1 MIKISF
7 VGDIMFERQ
16 FLKASKQ
23 TDGTYC
29 FSELFEDIKNKFAQS
44 DYVVANLESV
54 FGGGNMKYTDS
65 LYSFNTPDEALDAL
79 ASSGISMVS
88 TANNHCLDRGI
99 EGLLRT
105 IKVLNDKGIEF
116 TGTYLN
122 PQEKSRSL
130 IKEIEGVK
138 FGFMSYTY
146 GTNTLENKIV
156 LDSNKLGHI
165 NLLTSQTSNRLT
177 QEGRQVSPLR
187 RCVNSVVQKL
197 FSSNM
202 RMLIKRLL
210 GMPLNTPI
218 VDDNIFIDDRF
229 IQKLIDDIKSTKA
242 ESDVVFMLMHSGG
255 QFNSKPGAFTRKIV
269 RILLDNGVDYIIGTH
284 PHVVQQMEASNDNV
298 VFYSLGNFS
307 ISPSSVYIL
316 HDLKPEYSIV
326 PHFYFDNEGSRVS
339 LVHLTFSILK
349 IIENAN
355 HKLKVYTVSDLYE
368 QLDDNGRRNLRSDV
382 SFIYNRL
389 IPEMNGKGVD
399 VNDEYKIF

>member
-1 MIKISF
+1 
-7 VGDIMFERQ
+7 
-16 FLKASKQ
+16 
-23 TDGTYC
+23 
-29 FSELFEDIKNKFAQS
+29 
-44 DYVVANLESV
+44 
-54 FGGGNMKYTDS
+54 
-65 LYSFNTPDEALDAL
+65 
-79 ASSGISMVS
+79 MVS

-187 RCVNSVVQKL
+187 HCVNSVVQKL

-202 RMLIKRLL
+202 RMLIKRML

-326 PHFYFDNEGSRVS
+326 PHFYFDNEGSGVS

-382 SFIYNRL
+382 SLIYNRL

-399 VNDEYKIF
+399 VKDEYKIF